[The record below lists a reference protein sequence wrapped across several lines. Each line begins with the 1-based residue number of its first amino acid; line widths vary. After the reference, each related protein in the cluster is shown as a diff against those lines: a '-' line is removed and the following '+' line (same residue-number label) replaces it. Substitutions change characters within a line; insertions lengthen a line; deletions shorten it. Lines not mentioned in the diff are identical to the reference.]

1 MTERDTSKPGLIANL
16 VFAALWLSLG
26 IWTVATP
33 GPPLLWLMLLGY
45 VALATGFVVVGVR
58 RHRMQKTSE
67 HE

>member
-1 MTERDTSKPGLIANL
+1 MTERDTSRPGLVANL

-33 GPPLLWLMLLGY
+33 GPPLRWLMLLAY

-58 RHRMQKTSE
+58 RHRGRRAAE